1 MDVSPFVRGIALG
14 LAVAAPVGPMSL
26 LCMRRS
32 LAGGFPAGFLS
43 GLGVATADA
52 IYGAVAAFGLVAVT
66 GLLVGQ
72 EAPLRLVGAAVLLYL
87 GVTTLRARPATTS
100 SDAGASGLAGMYAST
115 LGLTLANPTT
125 ILSFAAL
132 FAGVGLGD
140 SDGDA
145 SAASAMVV
153 GVFVGSALW
162 WLVLTG
168 AIGLVRRRLT
178 QRMLRLVNVV
188 AGAALIGFGLLALVG
203 VLAPT

>member
-1 MDVSPFVRGIALG
+1 MDVSPFVRGLALG
-14 LAVAAPVGPMSL
+14 LTVAAPVGPMSL

-32 LAGGFPAGFLS
+32 LTGGFPAGFLS

-66 GLLVGQ
+66 GLLMGQ
-72 EAPLRLVGAAVLLYL
+72 EAPLRLVGAAVLFYL
-87 GVTTLRARPATTS
+87 GVTTLRARPAATS

-132 FAGVGLGD
+132 FAGVGLGG
-140 SDGDA
+140 SDGDTT
-145 SAASAMVV
+145 AASAMVL

-162 WLVLTG
+162 WLVVAG

-178 QRMLRLVNVV
+178 PRVLRLVNVV

-203 VLAPT
+203 ALAPT